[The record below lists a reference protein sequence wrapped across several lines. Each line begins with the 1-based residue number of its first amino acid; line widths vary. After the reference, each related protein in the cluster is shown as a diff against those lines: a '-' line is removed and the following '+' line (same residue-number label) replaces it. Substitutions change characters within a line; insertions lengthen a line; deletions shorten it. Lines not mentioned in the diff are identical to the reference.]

1 MKKIKSEISSDL
13 ELKSVF
19 ERECRE
25 LAKMLTST
33 DEKRKEV
40 EKRVC
45 AAELKRKMLSDE
57 SRSKEARLRDCEDR
71 LLKALGDGDGDND
84 DVLDSSSVSDLEQF
98 DAVLDKLESEFK
110 TLVDEKGF
118 LNGVDKTY
126 KRFLQQ
132 LQQSRSSAA
141 DHSCPV
147 CMRFFKDDTELAD
160 TLAELKKSTNKLP
173 QKMSDLECRLKSE

>member
-1 MKKIKSEISSDL
+1 M
-13 ELKSVF
+13 KSVF

-57 SRSKEARLRDCEDR
+57 SRSKETRLRDCEDR
-71 LLKALGDGDGDND
+71 LLKALCGGDND
-84 DVLDSSSVSDLEQF
+84 ADLDSSSVSDLEQY
-98 DAVLDKLESEFK
+98 DAILDKLESEYK

-173 QKMSDLECRLKSE
+173 QKMSDLESRLKSECI